1 MQLWVCGSRVL
12 SPVASL
18 LVFLYHMP
26 ARCFKCAAHKHIH
39 TYTIHTYICTYL
51 YRLMLYHTTVL
62 VGLHLRLALS
72 GFFLP
77 NVSQCFNV
85 LCAVCASFSLLFVIV
100 VVLLPPLFLLPLL
113 PHSPFVLLAFVWLV
127 PNLSFLAEAGELEI

>member
-1 MQLWVCGSRVL
+1 
-12 SPVASL
+12 
-18 LVFLYHMP
+18 
-26 ARCFKCAAHKHIH
+26 
-39 TYTIHTYICTYL
+39 
-51 YRLMLYHTTVL
+51 MLYHTTVL

-100 VVLLPPLFLLPLL
+100 VVLLPPLFLP
-113 PHSPFVLLAFVWLV
+113 PPQSPFVLLAFVWLV